1 MILMFTFG
9 ILITLTVLVGA
20 FLFSV
25 STQILGSGGSLTA
38 AEALWVAEGG
48 LQQVYYQLYSDA
60 GFRNSPTSPVT
71 GSLGTGTYSV
81 TVSKSGTTYTL
92 SSTGTVSSF
101 NRRITR
107 TVIAAPTWANAFNY
121 AAFGGSGTTDVR
133 LRNQVQVSGDFY
145 SNADVVVD
153 VNAGITGGLVYA
165 DSITGAGTYTAA
177 GGLPNPVPSYPSFDT
192 STYDAAITIA
202 DALTADLTLSGSS
215 NLNLAGGTVYYDN
228 VTIRNSATVTGPGT
242 IVAGNNTIIEDSAIV
257 GSNVTLITK
266 SNVTV
271 RNTAVVQ
278 SGGVL
283 YAGGNVNLRNS
294 ASVTGSLLAPGSGDQ
309 VSLHGDAVLTGII
322 YGDVVDLQD
331 DAVVTGSVV
340 ADTYQGDDI
349 NNRVDVNFSA
359 ASRPSTIPTGLGT
372 GTNATMTLQADWTE
386 P

>member
-9 ILITLTVLVGA
+9 ILITLTVLVAA

-71 GSLGTGTYSV
+71 GSIGTGTYSV
-81 TVSKSGTTYTL
+81 TVSKAGTTYTL
-92 SSTGTVSSF
+92 ASTGTISSF

-107 TVIAAPTWANAFNY
+107 TVVAAPNWADAFNY

-133 LRNQVQVSGDFY
+133 LRNQVQVTGDFY

-153 VNAGITGGLVYA
+153 VNADITGGLVYA
-165 DSITGAGTYTAA
+165 DSVTGAGTYTAA
-177 GGLPNPVPSYPSFDT
+177 GGPPNPVPSTPSFDT
-192 STYDAAITIA
+192 STYDAAIAIA
-202 DALTADLTLSGSS
+202 DPLTADLSLSGSS
-215 NLNLAGGTVYYDN
+215 NLNLAGGTVYYDD
-228 VTIRNSATVTGPGT
+228 VTLSNSATITGPGT
-242 IVAGNNTIIEDSAIV
+242 IVAGDTVIIQNTANIGANVTIIAKA
-257 GSNVTLITK
+257 NL
-266 SNVTV
+266 TV
-271 RNTAVVQ
+271 RDSAVVQ

-283 YAGGNVNLRNS
+283 YSAANVNLRDNVQV
-294 ASVTGSLLAPGSGDQ
+294 AGSLLAPGSGDQ
-309 VSLHGDAVLTGII
+309 VSLRQFSAFTGII
-322 YGDVVDLQD
+322 YGNVVDLQD

-340 ADTYQGDDI
+340 ADTYQAGDI
-349 NNRVDVNFSA
+349 NNRVGVNFSA
-359 ASRPSTIPTGLGT
+359 ASRPSTIPTGLGAGAT
-372 GTNATMTLQADWTE
+372 ATVTPQTNWTE